1 MRRLSMINEGLMMQ
15 FQKCTVA
22 KAHIRPSLA
31 LYGQENSSKP
41 SNYVLLYYCYFSIF
55 EFIHNLLMSVSSWV
69 FTGRTPF
76 VYLACFLVSSL
87 EPSLCLMLVTDWVE
101 ETICPACDAGGE
113 DVSGSTSC
121 TTVNISLSCT
131 VYDFSSSGNSL
142 TFLSW
147 WCAGGVSWWAAPQ
160 RQLRRQQRR
169 SPSWSTKSFFQ
180 NKYFETSKTIYDVEL
195 LSAC

>member
-41 SNYVLLYYCYFSIF
+41 SNYVLLLYYCYFSIF

-76 VYLACFLVSSL
+76 CLPGVFLV
-87 EPSLCLMLVTDWVE
+87 
-101 ETICPACDAGGE
+101 
-113 DVSGSTSC
+113 
-121 TTVNISLSCT
+121 
-131 VYDFSSSGNSL
+131 
-142 TFLSW
+142 
-147 WCAGGVSWWAAPQ
+147 
-160 RQLRRQQRR
+160 
-169 SPSWSTKSFFQ
+169 
-180 NKYFETSKTIYDVEL
+180 L
-195 LSAC
+195 LSRAIALLDGDGLSGGNNLPSM